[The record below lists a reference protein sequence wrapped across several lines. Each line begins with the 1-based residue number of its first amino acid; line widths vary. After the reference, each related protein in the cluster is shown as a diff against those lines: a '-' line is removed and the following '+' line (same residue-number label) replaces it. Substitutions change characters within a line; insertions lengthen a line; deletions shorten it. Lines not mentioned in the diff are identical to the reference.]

1 MPDAMRPDRARPAGS
16 ARPWHPAARIA
27 ALALG
32 LTGLGSQVL
41 AAGTE
46 PEPRPASGDFRALPE
61 VSARGDDVPVT
72 LVAAAKDVVVDGVT
86 LHAYVFNGEYGGT
99 LLRVRPGGRLK
110 IHLVNQIDQE
120 INLHFHGS
128 HGSPLGHGDNV
139 HVVVPPGQ
147 TFDYV
152 MDVPRSQPPGL
163 YWYHTH
169 IHGNVEEL
177 VSRGLTGPIIVEGL
191 ESRVP
196 EVRGLKQ
203 RLLVLKSF
211 PLAPPAEGA
220 DATETNPDVRR
231 LHGVVQSINGAAHS
245 EITMAAGSRELWRI
259 SNQSANDYYH
269 LSIKGFR
276 FRIVALDGSATAQ
289 DVTLDKLDI
298 GPAMRVEAV
307 VEAPA
312 AGDYPL
318 LSGTTLTG
326 TGRNLRTSREL
337 AMIHVSGAATTA
349 TAVPAPTASRPM
361 LAADLRTAKIT
372 ATRTLSF
379 AQRPGEEI
387 YTING
392 LTFDHRRVDVRVPLG
407 SIEEWV
413 IRNDSDDMHAFHIH
427 QVHFQVVSIN
437 GEPQPFDRLLDVVKI
452 PERGQVVIRM
462 AFTDPQIVGRFMF
475 HCHVL
480 KHEDKGMMQMIE
492 VYDPKHPERSAQEP
506 PMAGM
511 DHMSMP
517 NGMDHTTM
525 PHGMDHMS
533 MPHAMPMTP

>member
-1 MPDAMRPDRARPAGS
+1 MRPDGAACTAAPPSRRDPARAAGLVL
-16 ARPWHPAARIA
+16 AVGLAGLTAAAARA
-27 ALALG
+27 DA
-32 LTGLGSQVL
+32 
-41 AAGTE
+41 
-46 PEPRPASGDFRALPE
+46 PATPVTGDFRSLPE
-61 VSARGDDVPVT
+61 VSARGLDVPVT
-72 LVAAAKDVVVDGVT
+72 LVAEPKDVVVDGVT
-86 LHAYVFNGEYGGT
+86 LHGYVFNGEYGGPV
-99 LLRVRPGGRLK
+99 LRVRPGGRLL
-110 IHLVNQIDQE
+110 IHLVNRIDQP

-139 HVVVPPGQ
+139 HILVSPGES
-147 TFDYV
+147 FDYV

-177 VSRGLTGPIIVEGL
+177 VSRGLTGTIIVEGL
-191 ESRVP
+191 EARVP

-203 RLLVLKSF
+203 RLVVLKSF
-211 PLAPPAEGA
+211 SATPTAVGA
-220 DATETNPDVRR
+220 DTAETDPNLKR

-245 EITMAAGSRELWRI
+245 EITMAAGGREFWRI
-259 SNQSANDYYH
+259 TNQSANDYYH

-276 FRIVALDGSATAQ
+276 FRIVALDGAVTGQ
-289 DVTLDKLDI
+289 DLPVDKLDI

-337 AMIHVSGAATTA
+337 AMIHVTGPAAAAATA
-349 TAVPAPTASRPM
+349 SPPAPSRPM
-361 LAADLRTAKIT
+361 MAPDLRNAKIT

-379 AQRPGEEI
+379 AQRPGEEV

-392 LTFDHRRVDVRVPLG
+392 KTFDHRRVDVRVPLG

-413 IRNDSDDMHAFHIH
+413 IRNDSDDMNSFHIH

-437 GEPQPFDRLLDVVKI
+437 GVPQPFDRLLDTVRL
-452 PERGQVVIRM
+452 PERGQVVIRI
-462 AFTDPQIVGRFMF
+462 AFTDPKIVGRFMF

-492 VYDPKHPERSAQEP
+492 VYDPKHPERSAEP
-506 PMAGM
+506 PPTAMPGMEHMSMPGM

-517 NGMDHTTM
+517 QGMDMH
-525 PHGMDHMS
+525 P
-533 MPHAMPMTP
+533 